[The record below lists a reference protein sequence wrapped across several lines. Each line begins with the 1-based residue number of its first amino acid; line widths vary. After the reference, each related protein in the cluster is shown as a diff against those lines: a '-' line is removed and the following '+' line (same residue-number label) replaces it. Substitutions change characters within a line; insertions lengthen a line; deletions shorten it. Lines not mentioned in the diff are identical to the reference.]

1 MKKIIAMLLGLMLLC
16 CAVFTAAGAATED
29 TKAPAEGAEAAEV
42 TETAETPAEGAEL
55 PYIESEDQDV
65 YISATVL
72 TEASYP
78 QVCISPYSSYE
89 LFARNKKDPWYVTF
103 PVPEGLRCESFSVDN
118 ANFLSLDA
126 NNAYEIYYQA
136 ADRYSYEDFLL
147 DCEDKENNMLM
158 DGSEKVAAYISP
170 DSGRARA
177 LFGLDEIQEG
187 AKLYVQIH
195 VQHLNK
201 KEDAEKA
208 EILKKAISDEIA
220 RIQGSMK
227 CVKMD
232 KFWTDGAYKG
242 VKLYNKSLPG
252 NYLVMNMPEI
262 SFHFTEEGFGGQVF
276 PVDVDGMDV
285 KAYVCKDRE
294 KSVDISIDAD
304 TYSYV
309 YYNRDESEITKVTL
323 SDGNEWGIY
332 VANEKD
338 GQPYSVHAARVLTTT
353 GSGDDEKPVYL
364 TVQINASSSGLY
376 WADVDAFAKD
386 LDVIAQS
393 VKTAE

>member
-1 MKKIIAMLLGLMLLC
+1 MKKTIAMLLGLVLLF
-16 CAVFTAAGAATED
+16 CAVFTVAGAATEE
-29 TKAPAEGAEAAEV
+29 TKAPAEGAE
-42 TETAETPAEGAEL
+42 TPAEDAGL
-55 PYIESEDQDV
+55 RYIESEDQDV

-72 TEASYP
+72 TEDSYP
-78 QVCISPYSSYE
+78 QVCISPYGSYD
-89 LFARNKKDPWYVTF
+89 LFSRNKKDPWYVTF
-103 PVPEGLRCESFSVDN
+103 PVPEGLRCESFGVEN

-126 NNAYEIYYQA
+126 NNAYEVFYQA
-136 ADRYSYEDFLL
+136 TDRYSYEDFLL
-147 DCEDKENNMLM
+147 DCEDKENNMLL
-158 DGSEKVAAYISP
+158 DGSDKVAAYISP

-208 EILKKAISDEIA
+208 EILKKVLSDEIA

-232 KFWTDGAYKG
+232 KFWTDGTYKG
-242 VKLYNKSLPG
+242 VKLYNRSLPG
-252 NYLVMNMPEI
+252 NYLVMDMPEI
-262 SFHFTEEGFGGQVF
+262 TFHFTEEGFGGQVF
-276 PVDVDGMDV
+276 PVDVDGTSV

-294 KSVDISIDAD
+294 KSVEFSITAD

-309 YYNRDESEITKVTL
+309 YYNRDEAEITKVTL

-353 GSGDDEKPVYL
+353 GSGDDAKPVYL
-364 TVQINASSSGLY
+364 TVQMNASSSGLY

-393 VKTAE
+393 FGTAE